1 MDQPIINEFQWLI
14 GSEAATLLSLARED
28 FLKNLSPLKIAKSL
42 RKSTTLTRA
51 ALVMEQAQLRIR
63 AKSKFSLADQMFF
76 TKRGLEQSSGAGLAI
91 YKASL
96 FKEHVSVLDV
106 CCGVGG
112 DLLGLANRD
121 SNNSNLVTTGI
132 DSDPVTAL
140 FAAHNLQQFLQTEQI
155 PHTAATVLAQ
165 DFTAADLNDC
175 SAIHL
180 DPDRRKAR
188 RATDGRHFSPNLL
201 EVFSRVSDS
210 QLVAV
215 KVAPAT
221 PMEDSF
227 PKQLHRQW
235 LGDRRECK
243 QQVLWLSS
251 DFPPSQRS
259 ASLVQD
265 DGSAHHIACEGKV
278 DVDRVVTPGMKQYL
292 YEPHPAVL
300 AAKLEDHLAAKY
312 ELGRIARSIPY
323 FVSDEPIQEPLLRGF
338 QVVEMLRVDFKTVH
352 RYLVEKDVGELELK
366 QRGIDNVTFERFRK
380 LKLTGSKK
388 ATLFLTRYGAFQKR
402 RAIVARRLPDDLV
415 G

>member
-1 MDQPIINEFQWLI
+1 MDQPIINEYQWLV
-14 GSEAATLLSLARED
+14 GSEAATLLSLAHED
-28 FLKNLSPLKIAKSL
+28 FLKRLSPLKIAKTL

-51 ALVMEQAQLRIR
+51 ALIMEQTQLRIR
-63 AKSKFSLADQMFF
+63 AKPKFSLADQMFF
-76 TKRGLEQSSGAGLAI
+76 TKRGLEQSSGVGLAI
-91 YKASL
+91 YKASH
-96 FKEHVSVLDV
+96 FRGHESVLDV
-106 CCGVGG
+106 CCGIGG

-121 SNNSNLVTTGI
+121 PGNNKLITTGI

-140 FAAHNLQQFLQTEQI
+140 FAEHNLQQFLKTNQI
-155 PHTAATVLAQ
+155 PHAAATVLAQ
-165 DFTAADLNDC
+165 DFTAADLNNC

-188 RATDGRHFSPNLL
+188 RATDGRHFSPSLTD
-201 EVFSRVSDS
+201 VFSRISDS
-210 QLVAV
+210 QMVAV

-243 QQVLWLSS
+243 QQVLWLGA
-251 DFPPSQRS
+251 DFSPSQRT
-259 ASLVQD
+259 ASVVMD
-265 DGSAHHIACEGKV
+265 DGSAHHVSCEGIV
-278 DVDRVVTPGMKQYL
+278 DVDRTVAPGMKQYL
-292 YEPHPAVL
+292 FEPHSAVL
-300 AAKLEDHLAAKY
+300 AAKLEDHLAAKH

-323 FVSDEPIQEPLLRGF
+323 FVSDVPVQEPLLAGF
-338 QVVEMLRVDFKTVH
+338 KVIELLKMDLKSVH
-352 RYLVEKDVGELELK
+352 RYLNDNDVGEIELK

-402 RAIVARRLPDDLV
+402 RAIVASRLSDDFA

>member
-1 MDQPIINEFQWLI
+1 MAQPIINEFQWLV
-14 GSEAATLLSLARED
+14 GSEAATLLSLAHED
-28 FLKNLSPLKIAKSL
+28 FVEKISPLKIAKSL

-63 AKSKFSLADQMFF
+63 AKLKFSLADQMFF

-91 YKASL
+91 YKATQ
-96 FKEHVSVLDV
+96 FKEHESVLDV
-106 CCGVGG
+106 CCGIGG

-121 SNNSNLVTTGI
+121 SGNTNLITTGV

-140 FAAHNLQQFLQTEQI
+140 FAQHNLQQFLQTEKI
-155 PHTAATVLAQ
+155 PHASATVLAQ
-165 DFTAADLNDC
+165 DFTAADLNSY

-188 RATDGRHFSPNLL
+188 RATDGRHFSPNLT

-210 QLVAV
+210 QAVAV

-221 PMEDSF
+221 PLEDSF
-227 PKQLHRQW
+227 PTRLHRQW

-243 QQVLWLSS
+243 QQVLWLGAN
-251 DFPPSQRS
+251 FPPSQRS
-259 ASLVQD
+259 ASLVLD
-265 DGSAHHIACEGKV
+265 DGSAHHISCEGKAE
-278 DVDRVVTPGMKQYL
+278 VDRTVAPGLKQFL
-292 YEPHPAVL
+292 YEPHSAVL

-312 ELGRIARSIPY
+312 DLARIARSIPY
-323 FVSDEPIQEPLLRGF
+323 FVSDVAIQEPLLAGF
-338 QVVEMLRVDFKTVH
+338 KVLEMLKMDFKTIH
-352 RYLVEKDVGELELK
+352 RYLADNDVGEVEFK

-380 LKLTGSKK
+380 LKLSGSKK

-402 RAIVARRLPDDLV
+402 RAIVAKRLPDEFA